1 MQLGWCG
8 SGGAALALD
17 ALGFGDHF
25 GRALRVT
32 EGQQVRV
39 LGDVARDLR
48 GTRDDPAV
56 NDGVVAL
63 GTMVVGVLDHD
74 LRIGQSSSRV
84 GVADDLG
91 YLFGQWTVG
100 LVFADKRD
108 TEKIVMQLEVLELD
122 AGQAECEQAGV
133 ERHDSGPEVA
143 VDPGVRTE
151 QLGPLTSLDG

>member
-1 MQLGWCG
+1 VQLGRCG
-8 SGGAALALD
+8 SGRDSLALG

-39 LGDVARDLR
+39 LSEAARDVMVKRNDLAV
-48 GTRDDPAV
+48 DD
-56 NDGVVAL
+56 GIVAL
-63 GTMVVGVLDHD
+63 GAVVVGVLDHD

-91 YLFGQWTVG
+91 YLFGEWAVG
-100 LVFADKRD
+100 LVFADERYA
-108 TEKIVMQLEVLELD
+108 EKIVMQLEVLELD

-133 ERHDSGPEVA
+133 ERHARSS
-143 VDPGVRTE
+143 
-151 QLGPLTSLDG
+151 LT